1 MGKPSD
7 VDGDPTSD
15 VSDLQSNRRESL
27 LSFQDDEEGLGADDD
42 PQPGACHNSLSV
54 APIGFFLV
62 AHQ

>member
-7 VDGDPTSD
+7 VDDDPASD

-42 PQPGACHNSLSV
+42 PQPGA
-54 APIGFFLV
+54 
-62 AHQ
+62 